1 MIILLFC
8 LTYVQKKEKYVT
20 FQSTEVELVKST
32 SMLLIN
38 LLLLSLINLLL
49 NLKIEQ
55 KAGQS
60 TLRKDGDIWVFDYL
74 TIHIAKLPKSIFA
87 TDEERRKGDIIQ
99 TLNFVKSDYS
109 FASLHHLEI
118 EGLQK
123 GFPLSWLQRSVNKK
137 RQRWNISFS
146 MILFLIWKI

>member
-1 MIILLFC
+1 MS
-8 LTYVQKKEKYVT
+8 YVCPEERKVCYFSIYGSGVSQV
-20 FQSTEVELVKST
+20 S
-32 SMLLIN
+32 IN
-38 LLLLSLINLLL
+38 ATNKLLLSLINLLL

-74 TIHIAKLPKSIFA
+74 TIHIAKLRFFA